1 METESFISAPVDLY
15 GANGIRPGKECGGNA
30 EPEVIESMAK
40 SMYAY
45 VREAWKQPDTS
56 EVKDLL
62 WERLQV
68 WRREGSVVRVER
80 PTRIDR
86 ARSLGYKAK
95 QGIIVVRVKI
105 RRGGRRKPRY
115 VRGRRTA
122 RMGMR
127 RMTPAKSLQRMAE
140 ERASRRYPNME
151 VLNSY
156 WVGEDGR
163 HKWFEVILVDGH
175 HPAIQSDRNLSWL
188 ADPVHRGRA
197 ERGKTSAGM
206 KGRGMRKRGR
216 GTEKTRPSIRS
227 HANRGK

>member
-1 METESFISAPVDLY
+1 MS
-15 GANGIRPGKECGGNA
+15 
-30 EPEVIESMAK
+30 K

-45 VREAWKQPDTS
+45 VREAWKKPDES
-56 EVKDLL
+56 EVSDLL
-62 WERLQV
+62 WERMQV

-86 ARSLGYKAK
+86 ARTLGYKAK
-95 QGIIVVRVKI
+95 QGIAVVRVKI
-105 RRGGRRKPRY
+105 RRGGRRKSRY

-127 RMTPAKSLQRMAE
+127 RVTPGKSLQRMAE

-156 WVGEDGR
+156 WVGQDGR
-163 HKWFEVILVDGH
+163 QKWYEVILVDGN
-175 HPAIQSDRNLSWL
+175 HPSIRSDRQL
-188 ADPVHRGRA
+188 AWIANPVHRGRA
-197 ERGKTSAGM
+197 ERGKTSAGV
-206 KGRGMRKRGR
+206 KGRGMRRRGR

-227 HANRGK
+227 NANRGK